1 MNNKNFDISM
11 NTGFAA
17 KISGELATYPYIL
30 IKNYQ
35 RLGIDEKSLIVL
47 LRILHPYYIKG
58 SLSLDDVTREFSV
71 SADEAKVILKP
82 FLDKRLIGECEN
94 GLYDCSGVINCYYED
109 WIAEKRNPQPLQKA
123 GISGSA
129 PKNENKLIS
138 DLAMLYRRFE
148 QELGQNL
155 TPIQS
160 EEIRSWL
167 EDDGLSADM
176 IEEALRRSV
185 LHEKC
190 SFAYIKSILRKWR
203 EAGYADLQAVLD
215 NDIKPARREPAKTGS
230 SKSPNKRKSQYDI
243 IYDKY

>member
-82 FLDKRLIGECEN
+82 FLDKRLIEEYEN

-123 GISGSA
+123 GISGPA
-129 PKNENKLIS
+129 PKNNKLIS

-148 QELGQNL
+148 QELGKNL

-185 LHEKC
+185 LQEKR

-203 EAGYADLQAVLD
+203 EAGYADLHAVLD
-215 NDIKPARREPAKTGS
+215 NDIKPARREGAKTGS
-230 SKSPNKRKSQYDI
+230 HRSSDKRKSQYDI